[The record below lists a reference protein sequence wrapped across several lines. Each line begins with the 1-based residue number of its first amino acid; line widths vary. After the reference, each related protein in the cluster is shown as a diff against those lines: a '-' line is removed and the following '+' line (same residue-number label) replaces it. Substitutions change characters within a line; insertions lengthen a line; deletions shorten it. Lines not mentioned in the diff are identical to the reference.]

1 MKSGLY
7 FIIFVCVI
15 FLIISMFGIESE
27 EMIAKGKK
35 RKIDPYAILA
45 IIYVILIL
53 SFGFDILGWGIFYL
67 D

>member
-1 MKSGLY
+1 MKN
-7 FIIFVCVI
+7 
-15 FLIISMFGIESE
+15 
-27 EMIAKGKK
+27 
-35 RKIDPYAILA
+35 IDPYLILA